1 MAKILI
7 IETSGA
13 SCSVAVCEDG
23 VVICERGDNKGEG
36 MASAGSEHSVLLA
49 PYVEEVLA
57 EVGAI
62 DAVAVSCGP
71 GSYTGL
77 RIGLSTAKGLC
88 YGMGVP
94 LILVDSM
101 RFVAEAVMSSGV
113 VSLGSSDRLL
123 GLIDAR
129 RMEVYWGEYASSGIM
144 LGDITARI
152 ISEGSFDEFMGN
164 RLILFGSG
172 AEKCRELLESSEVE
186 YVICS
191 AEHSASSAARYCYE
205 AFVRGE
211 FADLAYSEPLYVK
224 EWQPYTVVN
233 D

>member
-36 MASAGSEHSVLLA
+36 MASSGSEHSVLLA
-49 PYVEEVLA
+49 PYVEELLA
-57 EVGAI
+57 EVGTI

-94 LILVDSM
+94 LILVDSL
-101 RFVAEAVMSSGV
+101 RFVAEAVISSGV
-113 VSLGSSDRLL
+113 VELKESDRLL

-129 RMEVYWGEYASSGIM
+129 RMEVYWGEYDVCGVM
-144 LGDITARI
+144 REEITARI
-152 ISEGSFDEFMGN
+152 VSEGSFDEYLGR
-164 RLILFGSG
+164 RLVLFGSG
-172 AEKCRELLESSEVE
+172 AEKCREVLECSGVE
-186 YVICS
+186 YLICS
-191 AEHSASSAARYCYE
+191 VSHSASSAARYCYD
-205 AFVRGE
+205 AYNRRE

-224 EWQPYTVVN
+224 EWQPYTDVN